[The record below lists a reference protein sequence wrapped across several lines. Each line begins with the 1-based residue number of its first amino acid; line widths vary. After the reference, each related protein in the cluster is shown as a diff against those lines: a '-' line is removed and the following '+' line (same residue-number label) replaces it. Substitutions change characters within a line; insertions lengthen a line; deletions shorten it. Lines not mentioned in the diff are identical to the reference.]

1 MRSSLGPTGMDK
13 MLVSSDMEVT
23 VTNDGATIL
32 SKMDVQHQ
40 VFLICVCCLLHC
52 HLLKV

>member
-13 MLVSSDMEVT
+13 MLVSPDMDVT

-32 SKMDVQHQ
+32 AKMDVQHQ
-40 VFLICVCCLLHC
+40 VREPQSWGMSVIR
-52 HLLKV
+52 